1 MQIIDGF
8 TVNSAQPID
17 SRLVTSGTASRN
29 AIVYKYNGLRVYDID
44 AKQPYVWNG
53 TIWTSENNS
62 TVTITGT
69 TTTTYI
75 PVFNGTSQIT
85 NSLISQAIQGAGK
98 YINISNGNYPLYS
111 LRVEGKVLST
121 VGFEGSG
128 NGLSNIPATAVNS
141 GIDVNKLTPVSNPA
155 VGQIYILKSGVSTP
169 EWMKISDIPAGS
181 IPSSAPQRD
190 FASGPAPTPLYI
202 MFGSTNGQIK
212 YYETLNGSDSFKFIP
227 RANGSS
233 EGAQIQ
239 IPTGSETNPSLA
251 FSTNSNTGI
260 YRPGFNVLGISVAG
274 KEKMRLTEGGVL
286 IKSTTIGEAT
296 LKVQNSGGRPFVAL
310 YGLNGDSQMS
320 GTIGFSGLWNNG
332 GRPLEDLIIESFASS
347 AAITYP
353 QTTAHFDA
361 NVGVATDGRRHMINM
376 NGSGQTIIAT
386 NVGSVINRFT
396 NGVASNA
403 PSPFPNG
410 AYGCDIYN
418 SNPSMGHGLIVR
430 SGGGPNTVSAR
441 FDNGAKTI
449 AYFTDRG
456 LQILSGT
463 ETAPSICFDSDK
475 GQGLNTGL
483 FLESTK
489 RIGIVAGSKKVLTIS
504 DTEIRLSKVSNLAY
518 IFGDNTRIEGT
529 TRTNS
534 LEIYRPTTNG
544 GFAICHF
551 YSDIGGTKAAKAY
564 IWPDGTYYR
573 LSDRNQKENIN
584 GLQYG
589 LSEVLRLNPVTHTWL
604 YSDSTTPS
612 IGLIAQEVE
621 EVLKELVNTT
631 MDGDREVKA
640 LDYNGL
646 IPVLIKSIQELNKK
660 IEILESK

>member
-44 AKQPYVWNG
+44 AKQPYVWDG

-69 TTTTYI
+69 TTATYI

-85 NSLISQAIQGAGK
+85 NSLITQAIQGAGK

-396 NGVASNA
+396 NGVASSI

-410 AYGCDIYN
+410 TYGCDIYN

-475 GQGLNTGL
+475 GQGLNTGF

-604 YSDSTTPS
+604 YSDSITPS